1 MKKVNIISILSATLL
16 LVAHSLL
23 ATDIQ
28 YIEAMQ
34 KNIHVVYTAQSMAE
48 LQEAVNALQ
57 RIGAAEKNKWEP
69 HYYASFGYIMMAS
82 REQDGAKKDSYL
94 DQAMAGIEKAKT
106 INGNDSEVVALE
118 GFVQMMRITVDPG
131 TRGPQYSGLAMQT
144 FGKASAMNPD
154 NPRAL
159 VLKAQMQFGTSKFFG
174 SPATD
179 ACETLDLAVTKFE
192 ASASTNPLAPQW
204 GREMATALQHEC
216 N

>member
-1 MKKVNIISILSATLL
+1 MKKVNIISILCAMLL
-16 LVAHSLL
+16 LVVHSLL

-34 KNIHVVYTAQSMAE
+34 KNIHVIYTAQSMSD
-48 LQEAVNALQ
+48 LQEAVNALE

-69 HYYASFGYIMMAS
+69 HYYASFGYIMMAN
-82 REQDGAKKDSYL
+82 REQDGAKKDVYL
-94 DQAMAGIEKAKT
+94 DQAMGGIEKAKV

-131 TRGPQYSGLAMQT
+131 VRGPQYSGLAMQT
-144 FGKASAMNPD
+144 FGKASALNPD

-159 VLKAQMQFGTSKFFG
+159 VLMAQMQFGTAKFFG
-174 SPATD
+174 SPATA
-179 ACETLDLAVTKFE
+179 ACETLDLAIAKFE
-192 ASASTNPLAPQW
+192 VSASTNLLAPQW
-204 GREMATALQHEC
+204 GREMAMALKQEC